1 MRLVILKVI
10 VFIIILTIALFDYRM
25 LTFKDGKVMVANWNQ
40 LSSWSEVEESVLEMD
55 KAEVYPSRVVRRSNR
70 ADEHYLVIYM
80 NESFYNIKATDLEMA
95 RISNLMAREQIEII
109 EVKPVDVWFYG
120 ILVVLLI
127 VFPVMRKD
135 GDSRSFNHN

>member
-70 ADEHYLVIYM
+70 EDEHYLVIYM

-95 RISNLMAREQIEII
+95 RISNLMAREQIEVI

-120 ILVVLLI
+120 ILVVLLV
-127 VFPVMRKD
+127 VFPVMRKEKLD
-135 GDSRSFNHN
+135 MNS